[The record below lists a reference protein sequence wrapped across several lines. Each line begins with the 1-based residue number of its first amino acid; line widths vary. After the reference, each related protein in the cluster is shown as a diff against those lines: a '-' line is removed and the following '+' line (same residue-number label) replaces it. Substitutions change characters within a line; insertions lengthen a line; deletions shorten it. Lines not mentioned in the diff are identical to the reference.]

1 MVWRQAHAEAR
12 RFRSGGLKG
21 VAYVCEGR
29 GLSRGKVCVFGT
41 FVLVAKQ
48 GLSMEKRAVLR
59 GIMLILRRM
68 LLRSN
73 IVLVPEL
80 VS

>member
-29 GLSRGKVCVFGT
+29 GLPMGKVCLFGT
-41 FVLVAKQ
+41 FVLVARQ
-48 GLSMEKRAVLR
+48 VLGVQQNVVLR